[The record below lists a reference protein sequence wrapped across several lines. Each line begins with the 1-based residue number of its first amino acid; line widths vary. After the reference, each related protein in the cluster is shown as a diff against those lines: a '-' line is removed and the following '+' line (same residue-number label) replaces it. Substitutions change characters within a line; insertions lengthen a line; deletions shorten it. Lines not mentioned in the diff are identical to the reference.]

1 MSRTMKILTAVLK
14 YIVDATAM
22 GLISFSQVKCLK
34 FSLDYVE
41 FIMSN
46 LKQQSS
52 DKLQFK
58 EEDFKDA
65 FLCLKSSFTY
75 FAKLLNL
82 VLVSSNGDSLPPPEA
97 HNLAN
102 GLLDLIVSIESFLGS
117 SYATRVVAA
126 MKPWLPDLILA
137 LGSAHIQ
144 KQTVV
149 DRESESSCFPLWLTM
164 LAKTEFREISEV
176 GSDEESEKVSEL
188 LEFPAFKK
196 LTEMVIL
203 FLSGNANVL
212 DAVGVVFLSGIA
224 AGLERKDFEM
234 VLGLAHFVYVK
245 LFKQECGEWE
255 ELKLMSAFVHGI
267 YPRLEREA
275 ELSNNEDERKML
287 QSAMVLLEPVQRSNM
302 DGFWKDQME
311 EE

>member
-1 MSRTMKILTAVLK
+1 MSSTVKILTAVLK

-102 GLLDLIVSIESFLGS
+102 GLLDLIVSMESFLGS
-117 SYATRVVAA
+117 GYATRVVAA

-144 KQTVV
+144 KQTVE
-149 DRESESSCFPLWLTM
+149 DRESEFSCYPLWLTM
-164 LAKTEFREISEV
+164 LAKIEFHEISEV
-176 GSDEESEKVSEL
+176 ADEESEKVSEQ

-203 FLSGNANVL
+203 LLRGNANVL

-234 VLGLAHFVYVK
+234 VLGIAHFVYAK
-245 LFKQECGEWE
+245 LVKQERGERE
-255 ELKLMSAFVHGI
+255 DLKLMSAFVHGI
-267 YPRLEREA
+267 YLRLEREA